1 MSASTSSLHSLHSLH
16 SLPHAQ
22 ALVKEAISGLVY
34 GFVGSAPLA
43 GVGIPGRYRRV
54 APLVVVPRFDVSAQ
68 PVSAPH
74 ELRVKLD
81 ERMCLSAPRIDPVKE
96 GEKMIKTFICQHTI
110 WRIVCKP
117 EPAPIPVLLCA
128 LPAAPAAPAAPPSNG
143 DDEGDDDDD
152 DEGEEG
158 GNKEEDQYNGSDR
171 EVF

>member
-1 MSASTSSLHSLHSLH
+1 MSAPTSSLHSLH

-34 GFVGSAPLA
+34 GFVGSAPFA
-43 GVGIPGRYRRV
+43 GAGIPGRYRRV
-54 APLVVVPRFDVSAQ
+54 APLVVPRFDVSAQ

-81 ERMCLSAPRIDPVKE
+81 KRMRLSAPRIDPVKE
-96 GEKMIKTFICQHTI
+96 GEKMIKTFICQHTTV

-143 DDEGDDDDD
+143 DDEGDE

-158 GNKEEDQYNGSDR
+158 EKKEEEDQYNGIDR